1 MKIVIN
7 TCYGGFDLS
16 EKALEFYRKET
27 DGKEGFYAFQIPRDH
42 PVLVRIV
49 EEWGEDAAGPHAEL
63 KIVEV
68 PDEVN
73 WFIMDYDGDEWIAE
87 RHRTWS

>member
-7 TCYGGFDLS
+7 TCFGGFDLS

-27 DGKEGFYAFQIPRDH
+27 DGKEGFYAFEIPRDH
-42 PVLVRIV
+42 PVLIRIV
-49 EEWGEDAAGPHAEL
+49 EECGEDAAGSNAEL

-68 PDEVN
+68 PDGVN
-73 WFIMDYDGDEWIAE
+73 WFIEEYDGDECVAE
-87 RHRTWS
+87 RHRTWR